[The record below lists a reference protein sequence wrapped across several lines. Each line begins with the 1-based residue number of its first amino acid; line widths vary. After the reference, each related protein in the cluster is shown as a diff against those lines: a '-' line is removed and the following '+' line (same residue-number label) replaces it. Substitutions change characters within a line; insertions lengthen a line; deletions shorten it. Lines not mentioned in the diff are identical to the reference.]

1 MEALLLLLLQL
12 LEHLLI
18 NMAHF
23 AEIDSNNIVLRV
35 IVIDNQDV
43 NNNGGDQSIGA
54 ESFVANLVGYSSTG
68 VRWVQTSYN
77 NNFRGKYAGLGM
89 KYDNNLNRFIPSQP
103 FLSWTFDSN
112 TFEWNPPIPY
122 PETYSK
128 LGEPFKDIYFWNED
142 NKSWVLS
149 N

>member
-1 MEALLLLLLQL
+1 
-12 LEHLLI
+12 
-18 NMAHF
+18 MAHF